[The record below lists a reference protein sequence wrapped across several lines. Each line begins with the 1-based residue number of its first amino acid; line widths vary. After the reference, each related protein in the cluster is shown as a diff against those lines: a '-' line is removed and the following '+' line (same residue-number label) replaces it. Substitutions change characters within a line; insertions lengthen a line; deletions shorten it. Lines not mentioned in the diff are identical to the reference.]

1 MKFVRKLLLGM
12 AVFVILILIEV
23 QATDINSTTF
33 HHSLILIP
41 LHHSSKLDRVNHHF
55 HDCIKGPLSTC
66 QKKKKKK
73 HGKQFGSCVVRVFDN
88 CVNKQLNEDDLNYGA
103 AKKYHRTC
111 EKRNQEAKKISSY
124 L

>member
-33 HHSLILIP
+33 HHSLILI
-41 LHHSSKLDRVNHHF
+41 LFILILNHHF

-66 QKKKKKK
+66 KKKKKK
-73 HGKQFGSCVVRVFDN
+73 HGKQFGSCIVRVFDN

-111 EKRNQEAKKISSY
+111 EKRNEEAKKISSY